1 MCWQGECETCSK
13 VELLVPNKLL
23 GSTRKLQQWEV
34 VFNLKNSP
42 NGEGIENIDPSPSN
56 LTKSLQFVGWD
67 DVIVKEV
74 YEMLALSFK
83 TGLPHINTKQ
93 IQEEEFEKDRA
104 DPTKQTCQI
113 DYATAYQYMCQDE
126 VWGALWFRESINHK
140 PVHLCTN
147 IPDQQQ
153 LWSYVQK
160 SKEKFSNWTFLKYLY
175 DNTIPKIDEVEEE
188 IICSD
193 GPT

>member
-13 VELLVPNKLL
+13 AELLVPNKLL

-34 VFNLKNSP
+34 NFNLKNSP
-42 NGEGIENIDPSPSN
+42 NGEGIENADPSPSN
-56 LTKSLQFVGWD
+56 LTKSLQFVGRD

-113 DYATAYQYMCQDE
+113 DYAMAYQYMYQDE
-126 VWGALWFRESINHK
+126 V
-140 PVHLCTN
+140 
-147 IPDQQQ
+147 
-153 LWSYVQK
+153 
-160 SKEKFSNWTFLKYLY
+160 
-175 DNTIPKIDEVEEE
+175 
-188 IICSD
+188 
-193 GPT
+193 